1 MTVTTGLCQ
10 NSIAWHQQSTWLP
23 RTRLPYAKNTFN
35 YLMCLETSIPR
46 AHGLERAC
54 AMKYCSRF
62 YVHKDAWHATV
73 RCFYAKSLLCVGISD
88 SFLVFQNNSGPGL
101 SPRSRVWQRAVW
113 DQTLGCVAAS
123 LSASFS
129 HHHGRQQRWKNIKLY
144 WFCCQQHN
152 ISYVELT
159 WHPETPDIDR
169 LKVNKLFHKK
179 KKGIMTVASTNL
191 GLKILEGGK

>member
-10 NSIAWHQQSTWLP
+10 NSIAWHQQSSWLP
-23 RTRLPYAKNTFN
+23 RTPYAKNTFN
-35 YLMCLETSIPR
+35 YLMCPETSIPR
-46 AHGLERAC
+46 AHGLEMAC

-62 YVHKDAWHATV
+62 CVHKDAWHATV
-73 RCFYAKSLLCVGISD
+73 NCFYAKSILCVGISD

-129 HHHGRQQRWKNIKLY
+129 HHHGRQQRWKKYKTVLILLSATQHLQRRVNLAPRNSRHWQIK
-144 WFCCQQHN
+144 
-152 ISYVELT
+152 SE
-159 WHPETPDIDR
+159 
-169 LKVNKLFHKK
+169 
-179 KKGIMTVASTNL
+179 
-191 GLKILEGGK
+191 